1 MNLSALTVIYNRD
14 KCCDFLRCE
23 MSKFTKIS
31 VSLRKWNFRIRKNV
45 TRIKNLV
52 SNSVLKIRFNV
63 KSRPISIWKF
73 QNRTKCR
80 FLKEHKSVKFVPSID
95 LTTVRHL
102 NHHLTRRNFSIFES
116 LSFLLYLISSPI
128 GTFLE
133 LKNHKLFFK
142 LRYHYFFKPILEI
155 MKNFFFSMEP
165 GTTVIGPGWT
175 HDSWL
180 LIDDWYSTFCSRKW
194 CNMNESPEIESH

>member
-1 MNLSALTVIYNRD
+1 MNLSALTIIYNRD

-80 FLKEHKSVKFVPSID
+80 FLKEHKLVKSVPSID

-102 NHHLTRRNFSIFES
+102 NRHLTRRNFSIFDS
-116 LSFLLYLISSPI
+116 PSSLLYLIPSPI

-142 LRYHYFFKPILEI
+142 LRYHCFFKPIL
-155 MKNFFFSMEP
+155 KFWKFFFFG
-165 GTTVIGPGWT
+165 GTGYYGDRSGLDPWFMIA
-175 HDSWL
+175 DRWL
-180 LIDDWYSTFCSRKW
+180 IFDILF
-194 CNMNESPEIESH
+194 

>member
-1 MNLSALTVIYNRD
+1 MNLSALTIIYNRD

-73 QNRTKCR
+73 KNRTKCR
-80 FLKEHKSVKFVPSID
+80 FLKEHKSVKSIPSID

-116 LSFLLYLISSPI
+116 LSFLLYLIPSPI

-142 LRYHYFFKPILEI
+142 LRYHYFFKPILEFW
-155 MKNFFFSMEP
+155 KKFFFD
-165 GTTVIGPGWT
+165 GTGYYGDRSGLDPWFMIT
-175 HDSWL
+175 DRWL
-180 LIDDWYSTFCSRKW
+180 IFDILF
-194 CNMNESPEIESH
+194 